1 MDTPGSNKMTRRAA
15 LTAHVERALID
26 CTKAQTMLL
35 EVLSIAEPLMPNQT
49 ELSLHRINVRNDR
62 VKASIEK
69 IKTCVAE
76 IDIDLK

>member
-1 MDTPGSNKMTRRAA
+1 MNIPGSNKQTRYAA
-15 LTAHVERALID
+15 LTAHVEKALID
-26 CTKAQTMLL
+26 CTKVQTMLL
-35 EVLSIAEPLMPNQT
+35 EILSIAEPLMPNQT

-69 IKTCVAE
+69 IKTCIAD